1 MKISC
6 VSLRFWYSLAGQF
19 LEAGQTGL
27 ALGLAR
33 LRVGAYPLQFLLH
46 RLHVGVDLLVFGF
59 QAGFLLLQPARV
71 VALPRNAVAAVEFE
85 NPLGGVVE
93 EVAVVGDGD
102 DGAGEADEELFQPF
116 DRFGVEVVGRFVE
129 QQHVG
134 LGEQQL
140 AQRDA
145 ALFAA
150 GEVADHGI
158 PGRQAQRVGGQF
170 HLRFGVGAGGG
181 DDRLQPRL
189 FLGQLVEIGFRVGVG
204 GIDLVELGLRLHDFA
219 ERRFD
224 FFLHRLVR
232 IELRFLRQVADRDAG
247 QVLHLA
253 VVFLVHAG
261 HDPQHGRLAGTVQAE
276 QADLGAGEEGEG
288 NILDDLPLG
297 RDDLADAEHG
307 HDVLSHWVSLLLR
320 WYVEKGKSSAA
331 DVDHGIDDDA
341 GTDRKQQDV
350 GADADIAMPRRWRGH
365 AIHQIVGQLVIGDPL
380 G

>member
-1 MKISC
+1 M
-6 VSLRFWYSLAGQF
+6 
-19 LEAGQTGL
+19 
-27 ALGLAR
+27 
-33 LRVGAYPLQFLLH
+33 
-46 RLHVGVDLLVFGF
+46 
-59 QAGFLLLQPARV
+59 
-71 VALPRNAVAAVEFE
+71 AAVEFE

-102 DGAGEADEELFQPF
+102 DGAREADEELFQPF

-134 LGEQQL
+134 PGEQQL

-145 ALFAA
+145 ALFTA
-150 GEVADHGI
+150 GQVADHGI
-158 PGRQAQRVGGQF
+158 PGRQAQGVGGQF

-181 DDRLQPRL
+181 DDRLQSCL

-224 FFLHRLVR
+224 FFLDRLGR

-261 HDPQHGRLAGTVQAE
+261 HDPEHGRLAGTVQAE

-297 RDDLADAEHG
+297 RDDLADAQHG
-307 HDVLSHWVSLLLR
+307 HDVLSHCVSLLLR
-320 WYVEKGKSSAA
+320 WYVEKGKLSAA

-341 GTDRKQQDV
+341 GADRKQQDV

-365 AIHQIVGQLVIGDPL
+365 PIHQILGQLVIGDPL